1 MELPRWSR
9 VLLKVSGEA
18 FAGDRDFGFD
28 RPAIARIAKEISDAH
43 TTGVDIAVVVG
54 GGNVLRGAAASEAG
68 GDRSAADSIGMLATV
83 QNSLALQEALE
94 RLGVD
99 TRVQTAIAMSQVAE
113 PFIRRRAIRHL
124 EKGRVVI
131 LAAGTGNPYFSTDTA
146 AALRALE
153 IRAGAVLKAT
163 NVDGVYDKDP
173 RSNPDARRFTTIDYD
188 YCIEHKLGVM
198 DTTAFAL
205 CSENDLPIVVFD
217 LAGPN
222 NVRRAVL
229 GEEIGTL
236 VGRGL

>member
-1 MELPRWSR
+1 MPRWGR

-28 RPAIARIAKEISDAH
+28 PAAIARIAGEVGDAH
-43 TTGVDIAVVVG
+43 ATGVGIAVVIG
-54 GGNVLRGAAASEAG
+54 GGNVLRGATAAAEQG
-68 GDRSAADSIGMLATV
+68 RDRSAADSIGMLATV

-94 RLGVD
+94 RIGVD

-131 LAAGTGNPYFSTDTA
+131 LAAGTGNPFFSTDTA

-153 IRAGAVLKAT
+153 IKAEAVLKAT
-163 NVDGVYDKDP
+163 NVDAVYDSDP
-173 RSNPDARRFTTIDYD
+173 RRNPNAQRFTSLSYD
-188 YCIEHKLGVM
+188 YCIDHQLGVM
-198 DTTAFAL
+198 DMTAFTM
-205 CSENDLPIVVFD
+205 CREHDVPIVVFD
-217 LAGPN
+217 LAIPG

-229 GEEIGTL
+229 GEAVGTV
-236 VGRGL
+236 VGRSQ

>member
-1 MELPRWSR
+1 VPRWGR
-9 VLLKVSGEA
+9 VLLKVSGRA

-28 RPAIARIAKEISDAH
+28 REAIATIAQEIADAH
-43 TTGVDIAVVVG
+43 ATGVDIAVVIG
-54 GGNVLRGAAASEAG
+54 GGNVLRGVTAAGSG
-68 GDRSAADSIGMLATV
+68 SDRSAADSIGMLATV

-94 RLGVD
+94 RIGIE

-124 EKGRVVI
+124 EKKRVVI

-153 IRAGAVLKAT
+153 IRADAVLKAT
-163 NVDGVYDKDP
+163 NVDGVYDMDP
-173 RSNPDARRFTTIDYD
+173 RKHAEAQRFTTIDYD

-198 DTTAFAL
+198 DITAFTMCAQ
-205 CSENDLPIVVFD
+205 NDLPIVVFD
-217 LAGPN
+217 LAGAG

-229 GEEIGTL
+229 GEDVGTV
-236 VGRGL
+236 VGRGQ